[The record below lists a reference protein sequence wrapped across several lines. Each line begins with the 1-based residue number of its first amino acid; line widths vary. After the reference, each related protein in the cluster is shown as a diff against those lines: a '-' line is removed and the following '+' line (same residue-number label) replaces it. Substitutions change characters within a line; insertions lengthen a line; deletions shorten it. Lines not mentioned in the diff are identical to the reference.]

1 MEILQ
6 ALGVS
11 DEQLKKIS
19 PELALGIE
27 EMKSIAPFLESANAP
42 INLVE
47 TYGAIERELN
57 NYIKSPSFAED
68 AKKAGV
74 KFKGSEIKEEEEIV
88 IEEAPKVKKTLKE
101 IAAERRAGKTSSQ
114 PKIEEPIFEEPTVE
128 TPIEEAP
135 IVEQE
140 TEELELKKEING
152 VKLYKTAA
160 VSGGAINAQ
169 KELSALLSFGG
180 ASNELYLFSDIS
192 NATLYFKLELPK
204 SSSYLITSL
213 PKTNDYSEI
222 TDLSS
227 MWEAYL
233 KEKTAALHLIGDN
246 KEEVS
251 ALTILLGTSSAISE
265 RDEMTKEELSGSFT
279 KNENYELVNSEFA
292 LGVMGVSFY
301 EIFGKIEK
309 SWKAE
314 TPLVDVLYET
324 EDASTDYCTYGLRFS
339 DFTYK
344 SKKAYYR
351 NGGNT
356 IVTNRIT
363 FIVPKGLSKFNVF
376 AETGG
381 HLNDPNLSAIKTRD
395 FKKDTGIGKTF
406 QSMSGKIEKAHDCRI
421 IGSSIDKYAV
431 ACVEGEYFLISKSSF
446 NYFKKYY
453 SATDLTIKLS
463 DNMAFIMLGS
473 DIVGMIPAEFKP
485 LPSILGVYNYKEK
498 ETDLRNIAPTVYDDM
513 ISFEEKEQG
522 EIEEAE
528 EQEAEGQ
535 DLRGELEEYFATLS
549 EFYEEAKEDGEDA
562 ELLEEF
568 ELELDFVADSLE
580 EMYEEGGD
588 KKALKQLET
597 QRKTLGI

>member
-19 PELALGIE
+19 PELAVGVE
-27 EMKSIAPFLESANAP
+27 EMKSIAPFLESADAP
-42 INLVE
+42 INLIE

-57 NYIKSPSFAED
+57 NYIKSPAFAAD

-74 KFKGSEIKEEEEIV
+74 KIKGSQIKEEEEIV

-101 IAAERRAGKTSSQ
+101 IAAERRAGKTTSA
-114 PKIEEPIFEEPTVE
+114 PKIEAPKVEEPI
-128 TPIEEAP
+128 IEAP
-135 IVEQE
+135 SVEEETQE
-140 TEELELKKEING
+140 VELKEDING

-180 ASNELYLFSDIS
+180 ASNELYLFDDIS
-192 NATLYFKLELPK
+192 AATLFYKLELPK
-204 SSSYLITSL
+204 SSAYLVVSL
-213 PKTNDYSEI
+213 PRQEDYAEI
-222 TDLSS
+222 TDLISL
-227 MWEAYL
+227 WEAYL

-246 KEEVS
+246 KEEIN
-251 ALTILLGTSSAISE
+251 ALTLLLNTSSAISE
-265 RDEMTKEELSGSFT
+265 RDEMTKEQLSGSFN
-279 KNENYELVNSEFA
+279 KSENYELVNSEFS
-292 LGVMGVSFY
+292 LGVMGASFY
-301 EIFGKIEK
+301 EVFGKIEK

-314 TPLVDVLYET
+314 TPLVDTLYET
-324 EDASTDYCTYGLRFS
+324 EDASADYCTYGLRFS

-344 SKKAYYR
+344 SKEAYYR

-381 HLNDPNLSAIKTRD
+381 HLNDPNLSAIKTKD

-406 QSMSGKIEKAHDCRI
+406 QSMSGKIDKAHDCRI
-421 IGSSIDKYAV
+421 IGSSINKYAV
-431 ACVEGEYFLISKSSF
+431 ACVEGDYFLISKSSF

-453 SATDLTIKLS
+453 SAIDLEVKLS

-473 DIVGMIPAEFKP
+473 AIVGMIPAEFKP
-485 LPSILGVYNYKEK
+485 LPSILGIYNYEEK
-498 ETDLRNIAPTVYDDM
+498 QTDLRNIAPTVYDDM
-513 ISFEEKEQG
+513 ISFDEKEEE

-528 EQEAEGQ
+528 DQEAEGE
-535 DLRGELEEYFATLS
+535 DLRGELEEYFAILS
-549 EFYEEAKEDGEDA
+549 EFFEEAKEDGED
-562 ELLEEF
+562 EKLLEEF
-568 ELELDFVADSLE
+568 ELELDFIADSLE
-580 EMYEEGGD
+580 EVYEEGGD
-588 KKALKQLET
+588 EKALKQLET